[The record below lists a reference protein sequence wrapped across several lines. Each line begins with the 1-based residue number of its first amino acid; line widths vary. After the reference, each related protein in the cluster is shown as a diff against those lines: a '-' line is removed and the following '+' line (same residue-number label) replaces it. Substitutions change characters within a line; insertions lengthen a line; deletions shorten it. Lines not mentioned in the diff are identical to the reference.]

1 MRQTLEESADLV
13 GELSPAIMTKSFLF
27 ADESRLY
34 LRAPLKRYT
43 FAPGQVITIEES
55 ADREISIKHTC
66 LEYPAKITFSSA
78 LSATEMIE
86 KINDKG
92 FIPSASVDELPNR
105 DKFIFRTEMIIP
117 IYIAIVLSLF
127 TGDFGIRWL
136 LRDLRIPV
144 IATFIILT
152 IRFIPLIQSIVFQ
165 PGRYIGEISPSLDG
179 VILVLSGL
187 GIGSILL
194 SLGIPEILATLITFS
209 ILVVI
214 SQIITKIDSKFIS

>member
-1 MRQTLEESADLV
+1 MQQTLEESADLV
-13 GELSPAIMTKSFLF
+13 GEISPAIMTKSFLF

-43 FAPGQVITIEES
+43 FDPGQVITIEES

-86 KINDKG
+86 TINNKG
-92 FIPSASVDELPNR
+92 FVPSASVGDLPNR

-117 IYIAIVLSLF
+117 IYIAIVLSVF
-127 TGDFGIRWL
+127 TGDLGLRL
-136 LRDLRIPV
+136 LFVDLRVPI

-152 IRFIPLIQSIVFQ
+152 IRFIPFVQSIVFQ
-165 PGRYIGEISPSLDG
+165 SGRYIGEISPSLDG
-179 VILVLSGL
+179 VILVLSL
-187 GIGSILL
+187 LVIGSILL

-209 ILVVI
+209 IAALISKVI
-214 SQIITKIDSKFIS
+214 TIIDLKFIP